1 MEKMWLMLAIV
12 TFLIAVYQSIRE
24 SIYDAVY
31 FYGFSVIAILLF
43 VMRRQQ
49 RRMHERKQNE
59 E

>member
-1 MEKMWLMLAIV
+1 MWLMLAIV